1 MVPLGVNDR
10 NNLVSVLTFFYRTS
24 TQPHKTIDTRVQ
36 NAELKDNS
44 RHQRPL

>member
-10 NNLVSVLTFFYRTS
+10 NNPVSMLTFCYRTS

-36 NAELKDNS
+36 NAELEDNS